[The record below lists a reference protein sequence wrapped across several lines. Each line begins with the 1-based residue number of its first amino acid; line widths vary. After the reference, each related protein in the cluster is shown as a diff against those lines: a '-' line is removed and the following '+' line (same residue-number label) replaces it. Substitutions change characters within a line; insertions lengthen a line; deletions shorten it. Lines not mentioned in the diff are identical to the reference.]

1 MDGAE
6 HQLRGNPANDALF
19 EGLRSLKILQCGDLH
34 SSEAGFAWLCSQAA
48 ELQPDLLVFVG
59 DFVTGGPPDYVRY
72 VLAILRDLAPQCFA
86 IPGNWDPRESLVA
99 LSEEAYDGLR
109 CLHKSGGYAGGYSFA
124 GLGGSI
130 PTPHGGS
137 PFEAPADDEVFAN
150 PLRPYL
156 PADIWLLHNPV
167 YGFRDKLDSGV
178 NVGSEALL
186 ELFKEQE
193 TAPLL
198 VMSGHIHEADGIDTW
213 RGTTFVN
220 AGPLSSKQLAW
231 IELNGNEVK
240 AELIR
245 AD

>member
-1 MDGAE
+1 MSTSRPGASI
-6 HQLRGNPANDALF
+6 NPSHDALF
-19 EGLRSLKILQCGDLH
+19 GGLRALKILQCGDLH
-34 SSEAGFAWLCSQAA
+34 GSQAGFEWLSAKA
-48 ELQPDLLVFVG
+48 GELKPDLICFVG
-59 DFVTGGPPDYVRY
+59 DFVTKGPADFVRY
-72 VLAILRDLAPQCFA
+72 VLAGLREMAPHVYV

-99 LSEEAYDGLR
+99 MDEEAYDGLR
-109 CLHKSGGYAGGYSFA
+109 LLHKSGGYCGGYSFA

-137 PFEAPADDEVFAN
+137 PFEALADDEVFAN

-156 PADIWLLHNPV
+156 PVDIWLLHNPV

-186 ELFKEQE
+186 EVFKEQDP
-193 TAPLL
+193 APKL

-220 AGPLSSKQLAW
+220 AGPLSGKQAAW
-231 IELNGNEVK
+231 IELSGDEVK
-240 AELIR
+240 AKLIR
-245 AD
+245 D